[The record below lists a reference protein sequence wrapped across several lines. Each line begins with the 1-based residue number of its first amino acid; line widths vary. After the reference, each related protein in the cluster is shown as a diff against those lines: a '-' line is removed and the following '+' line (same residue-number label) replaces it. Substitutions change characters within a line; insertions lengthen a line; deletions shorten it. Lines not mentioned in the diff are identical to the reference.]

1 MKQENEILL
10 QETLLKMLKRINK
23 LELEQREIKA
33 DYLKG
38 YRKEKGLEV
47 MDIPPSPV
55 PKRASLS
62 G

>member
-33 DYLKG
+33 EI
-38 YRKEKGLEV
+38 KEYKINTELY
-47 MDIPPSPV
+47 
-55 PKRASLS
+55 
-62 G
+62 